1 MNSQHPD
8 GQPAAVLVAGLE
20 AWFESIRTGD
30 GFGGPAVGLQRA
42 SVHFCGPGFDGRWEG
57 LLDGWGTRLRQ
68 TGDATYAAR
77 LEAGL
82 RAIRAAQLPDGVFR
96 NSYFD
101 HNPFEGG
108 MPHEPIL
115 QAAVCRARRTLVEA
129 SRPVPDGLDEMLALY
144 VEEHLI
150 KELWSKQLRTFK
162 DWLQSDFGHYS
173 VPAVTAT
180 VDLLL
185 EYGEICGNAARYEP
199 FIAAAVDSL
208 LALQVAQGE
217 MRGALP
223 LSNRRGEATVPAYVA
238 RCLPV
243 LQAVHRRTGRADC
256 AHAGNALA
264 EFLLRCRRA
273 DGTYPPRVFLARPP
287 AATPVLVGGGAGIVH
302 ALLRTGHSQEAGV
315 SAEVARLAGA
325 QSASGGLDTAR
336 GFGRRTV
343 DGKGP
348 PDWRDVM
355 PVAGWSDKAYALLA
369 EVSAGNRGRFT
380 PGPVEREVTVRGQRA
395 LFRETDTALT
405 IDAANAGALFRWT
418 KGRQWAEVSL
428 L

>member
-8 GQPAAVLVAGLE
+8 RQRAAAVVAGLE
-20 AWFESIRTGD
+20 AWFESIRSGD
-30 GFGGPAVGLQRA
+30 GFGGPVVGLQRD
-42 SVHFCGPGFDGRWEG
+42 SVRFCGAGFDWRWEG

-68 TGDATYAAR
+68 TGDLAYAAR

-82 RAIRAAQLPDGVFR
+82 CAIRAAQLPDGVFR

-115 QAAVCRARRTLVEA
+115 LAAVCRARRTLLEA
-129 SRPVPDGLDEMLALY
+129 SRPVPAGVDEMLTRY

-173 VPAVTAT
+173 VHAVAAA

-185 EYGEICGNAARYEP
+185 EYGDSADCAARCEP
-199 FIAAAVDSL
+199 FIAAAVDSI
-208 LALQVAQGE
+208 LALQVTRGE

-223 LSNRRGEATVPAYVA
+223 LSNRRGDAAVPAYAA

-243 LQAVHRRTGRADC
+243 LQAVQRRTGRADC
-256 AHAGNALA
+256 AAAGKALA
-264 EFLLRCRRA
+264 EFLLRCRRV
-273 DGTYPPRVFLARPP
+273 DGTYPPRVFPSRPP
-287 AATPVLVGGGAGIVH
+287 AECPLLYGGGAGIVH
-302 ALLRTGHSQEAGV
+302 ALLRAGHAEDAGV
-315 SAEVARLAGA
+315 AAEVERLAAA

-336 GFGRRTV
+336 GFGRRRA

-355 PVAGWSDKAYALLA
+355 PVAGWADKAYALLA
-369 EVSAGNRGRFT
+369 EVAAGDRGHFT
-380 PGPVEREVTVRGQRA
+380 PGPVEREVTVQGQRA
-395 LFRETDTALT
+395 LFRETGEALA
-405 IDAANAGALFRWT
+405 IDSAAGSALFRWT